1 MSYVFATFESRPL
14 SYLLDKV
21 LVLDGVADEGVI
33 DPVAV
38 VVASPASASE
48 DPEAVP
54 KRIGQYTK

>member
-21 LVLDGVADEGVI
+21 LVLDGVADEGVV

-38 VVASPASASE
+38 VVASVSASE

-54 KRIGQYTK
+54 KRIG

>member
-21 LVLDGVADEGVI
+21 LVLDGVADEGVV

-38 VVASPASASE
+38 VAAPTSE

-54 KRIGQYTK
+54 KRMGQYTK